1 MTIIIGIIIGLSVSL
16 VIMGLAVLIQPTDS
30 SKDDYYHI
38 EYNPARDT
46 YNIYRGTTL
55 CDLCKTYEEALAKI
69 EYFIERE
76 DKVKIEGY
84 E

>member
-1 MTIIIGIIIGLSVSL
+1 MTIIVGIITGLLSL
-16 VIMGLAVLIQPTDS
+16 VILGLFILLHPTDS
-30 SKDDYYHI
+30 LKDDYYHI
-38 EYNPARDT
+38 KYNPARDT
-46 YNIYRGTTL
+46 YNIYRGTIL
-55 CDLCKTYEEALAKI
+55 CDLSKTYEEALAKI

>member
-1 MTIIIGIIIGLSVSL
+1 MTMIVDIIIGLSVSL
-16 VIMGLAVLIQPTDS
+16 VIMGLAVLLHPSDS
-30 SKDDYYHI
+30 LKDSCYHI

-46 YNIYRGTTL
+46 YNVYKGTTL

-69 EYFIERE
+69 EYFMERE

>member
-1 MTIIIGIIIGLSVSL
+1 MIIGIIIGLSISMT
-16 VIMGLAVLIQPTDS
+16 IIGLFVLLQPTDS
-30 SKDDYYHI
+30 SLKDDYYHI

-76 DKVKIEGY
+76 DEVKIEGY